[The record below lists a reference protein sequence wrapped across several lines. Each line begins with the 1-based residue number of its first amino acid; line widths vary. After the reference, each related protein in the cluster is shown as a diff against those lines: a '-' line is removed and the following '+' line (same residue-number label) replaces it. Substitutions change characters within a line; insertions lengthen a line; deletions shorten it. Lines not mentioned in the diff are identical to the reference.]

1 MISKLESAHAVPPQ
15 KPQCGTT
22 VCIKRKSICVHFDNM
37 KELQIRAYCS
47 IDKVRSELYTYH
59 LYNGESEV
67 GPDSRHVPLSYFIL
81 FQNTLSVIKH
91 KCRFGGGGKRTV
103 VPNPLPQHTLCTLS

>member
-1 MISKLESAHAVPPQ
+1 
-15 KPQCGTT
+15 
-22 VCIKRKSICVHFDNM
+22 M
-37 KELQIRAYCS
+37 KELQIRAYYS
-47 IDKVRSELYTYH
+47 IDKVRSELDTYH

-91 KCRFGGGGKRTV
+91 KCRFGGGGNVQWSQT
-103 VPNPLPQHTLCTLS
+103 PSPSILSVRFHKC

>member
-1 MISKLESAHAVPPQ
+1 
-15 KPQCGTT
+15 
-22 VCIKRKSICVHFDNM
+22 M
-37 KELQIRAYCS
+37 KELQIRAYYS
-47 IDKVRSELYTYH
+47 IDKVSSELYTYH

-91 KCRFGGGGKRTV
+91 KCRFWGEKTYSGPR
-103 VPNPLPQHTLCTLS
+103 PPPQHTLCTLS

>member
-1 MISKLESAHAVPPQ
+1 MVAPRKSR
-15 KPQCGTT
+15 CGTT

-37 KELQIRAYCS
+37 KELQIRTYCS
-47 IDKVRSELYTYH
+47 IDNVPKQCSALYTYH

-81 FQNTLSVIKH
+81 F
-91 KCRFGGGGKRTV
+91 
-103 VPNPLPQHTLCTLS
+103 

>member
-1 MISKLESAHAVPPQ
+1 
-15 KPQCGTT
+15 
-22 VCIKRKSICVHFDNM
+22 M
-37 KELQIRAYCS
+37 KELQIRAYYS

-91 KCRFGGGGKRTV
+91 KCRLGGGGTYSDPRPPPPAYSLYAFINV
-103 VPNPLPQHTLCTLS
+103 DNCERPLNQQ

>member
-1 MISKLESAHAVPPQ
+1 
-15 KPQCGTT
+15 
-22 VCIKRKSICVHFDNM
+22 M
-37 KELQIRAYCS
+37 KELQIRAYFS

-81 FQNTLSVIKH
+81 FQNTLEGARAST
-91 KCRFGGGGKRTV
+91 G
-103 VPNPLPQHTLCTLS
+103 LTLCVDLSSGESYK

>member
-1 MISKLESAHAVPPQ
+1 MWH
-15 KPQCGTT
+15 T

-47 IDKVRSELYTYH
+47 IDKVRSELYTCH
-59 LYNGESEV
+59 LNNGESEM

-91 KCRFGGGGKRTV
+91 KCRLGGGERS
-103 VPNPLPQHTLCTLS
+103 VPRPPPPAYSLYAFIKYVDNCERPLNQH

>member
-1 MISKLESAHAVPPQ
+1 
-15 KPQCGTT
+15 
-22 VCIKRKSICVHFDNM
+22 M

-67 GPDSRHVPLSYFIL
+67 GPDSLFLDMCRYRIL
-81 FQNTLSVIKH
+81 FYFRIHCQ
-91 KCRFGGGGKRTV
+91 
-103 VPNPLPQHTLCTLS
+103 